1 MANNL
6 YKVKA
11 ELPIKAIWNFVSIM
25 DNWAPLV
32 PGYIEH
38 TIINKSESTWTF
50 KTDLG
55 LIKKKIQLKVD
66 ITEWIEP
73 EKVTFKLTGINE
85 KISGNGYFEA
95 KASDQ
100 ESTFITGYLE
110 IIPEGAMAKMIQ
122 SKLKKNLSEMTK
134 EMTDAIIEK
143 IKEQEKV
150 IK

>member
-38 TIINKSESTWTF
+38 TIINESESTWTF

-100 ESTFITGYLE
+100 EGTFITGYLE

>member
-1 MANNL
+1 LANNL

-38 TIINKSESTWTF
+38 TIINESESTWTF

-100 ESTFITGYLE
+100 ENTFITGYLE